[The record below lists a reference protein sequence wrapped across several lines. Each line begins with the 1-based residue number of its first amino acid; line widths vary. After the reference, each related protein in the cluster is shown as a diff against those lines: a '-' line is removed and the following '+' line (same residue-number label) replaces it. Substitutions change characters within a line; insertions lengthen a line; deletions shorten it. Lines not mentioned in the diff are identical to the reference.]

1 MVEVPNDI
9 AVAQNSLARRAVRD
23 PLDWDKAMVAGLAE
37 EEGVC
42 VRPLAR
48 RLADRVSGE
57 ASTVVLPCGSTRESR
72 CPTCAKRARVLRMHQ
87 CAEGWHRVDE
97 LLEVDLESGHQR
109 VVINP
114 QQAVWLLKAVEDT
127 DPAMVGF
134 FACMYYAALRP
145 GEVIYLRRE
154 NCILP
159 ETGWGKLMLGGSTQ
173 YAGAWGDNG
182 QGREDR
188 ALKHR
193 SSRSVRPVPACP
205 QLVRILRHHLD
216 TYTCGP
222 DGRLFVTR
230 TGTQRH
236 PVSGGYSGPVSGSSY
251 GNTWRKARAAAL
263 TTAEVTSPLARRPY
277 DLRHAC
283 VSL

>member
-1 MVEVPNDI
+1 
-9 AVAQNSLARRAVRD
+9 
-23 PLDWDKAMVAGLAE
+23 MVAGLAQDQ
-37 EEGVC
+37 GVC

-48 RLADRVSGE
+48 RLVDRVTGE
-57 ASTVVLPCGSTRESR
+57 ASTVVLPCGSTQESR

-87 CAEGWHRVDE
+87 CAEG
-97 LLEVDLESGHQR
+97 
-109 VVINP
+109 
-114 QQAVWLLKAVEDT
+114 
-127 DPAMVGF
+127 
-134 FACMYYAALRP
+134 
-145 GEVIYLRRE
+145 
-154 NCILP
+154 
-159 ETGWGKLMLGGSTQ
+159 GKLMLGGSTQ

-236 PVSGGYSGPVSGSSY
+236 PVSGGYAGPVSGSSY

-263 TTAEVTSPLARRPY
+263 TTAEVASPLGSPSLRPAARLRVPMAQRWRACHPGRRVGRAQRRRPAQG
-277 DLRHAC
+277 LRQVHRRAGGQRPAARGC
-283 VSL
+283 SSELVHE